1 MFYVVLAVIAAA
13 VVGLDQLTKWLTIS
27 NIPLYGD
34 GPDILGLFHIT
45 HMENSGAAWSMM
57 EGQTWLF
64 VLILA
69 IFLAILVVAIWKKW
83 VSKKPE
89 MICLALI
96 AGGGIGNAIDRIFR
110 GGKVTDMIQFS
121 FWRSFPTFNI
131 ADTFITVGCI
141 VLVVYILFFDR
152 TGKKKPAEELQ
163 EAKKEETA
171 EEPQEDP
178 KEETPEEPEK

>member
-13 VVGLDQLTKWLTIS
+13 VAGLDQLVKWLTIS

-57 EGQTWLF
+57 EGHTWLF
-64 VLILA
+64 ILILA
-69 IFLAILVVAIWKKW
+69 VFLAILVIAIWKKW
-83 VSKKPE
+83 VNRKFE
-89 MICLALI
+89 MICLAMI

-131 ADTFITVGCI
+131 ADTFITVGCFA
-141 VLVVYILFFDR
+141 LVIYILFVNFR
-152 TGKKKPAEELQ
+152 KKKKPEIPAS
-163 EAKKEETA
+163 
-171 EEPQEDP
+171 PEDS
-178 KEETPEEPEK
+178 ESPEK